1 MRACAVQHVVQ
12 SPARARLQLPGLYDL
27 WSLLLWPFV
36 EVLLATDDTLK
47 MRAGMNCWY
56 ENWEMEV
63 TVKGDVHQEAEDWNL
78 LIFSQQK
85 RCLHWVWTGAKYDF
99 DGQICYCQHPWL
111 LWLPNCHGDSVLRKI
126 CGDGIYNLITYHFF
140 GSVMSQS
147 HQPILAIYHAF
158 IWIMQIYFTSIEW
171 VAPFIKSAVTT
182 KFNYLWAKAWLC
194 SKWRKKF
201 LTLLCTWS
209 STHKKL
215 HAAAYLTTPLFGT

>member
-1 MRACAVQHVVQ
+1 MRSAARG
-12 SPARARLQLPGLYDL
+12 SKPSSRAPPAPGLYDL

-158 IWIMQIYFTSIEW
+158 IWIMQIYFTSLIQLNGWLHSLKVQWQQNLIIYEQ
-171 VAPFIKSAVTT
+171 KHGCAVNEE
-182 KFNYLWAKAWLC
+182 KNFSHFYVPGLP
-194 SKWRKKF
+194 
-201 LTLLCTWS
+201 LTRSCMLQ
-209 STHKKL
+209 HI
-215 HAAAYLTTPLFGT
+215 